1 LGFKSIGDH
10 PFHFLSTV
18 LRKPFYLFGQDIKN
32 VYFVFERGRG
42 GTTRQYAV
50 AYWIANGFYLIFI
63 LLITIFAVRKGY
75 RQDTPPA
82 LLLLWMFTLY
92 PIFAHSLFEAAERH
106 RYGGLGFMAIFA
118 AMAFCPSSS
127 QGRPHVSAG

>member
-1 LGFKSIGDH
+1 
-10 PFHFLSTV
+10 
-18 LRKPFYLFGQDIKN
+18 
-32 VYFVFERGRG
+32 
-42 GTTRQYAV
+42 V